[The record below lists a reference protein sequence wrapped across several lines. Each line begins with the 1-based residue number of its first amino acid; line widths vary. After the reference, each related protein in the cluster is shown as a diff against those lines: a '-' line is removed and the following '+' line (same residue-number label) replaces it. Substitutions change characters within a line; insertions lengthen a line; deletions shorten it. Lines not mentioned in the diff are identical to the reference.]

1 MMTDP
6 IADFLIQIKN
16 GYLAYKKEIVLPSSR
31 TKEALAKLLL
41 KEGYLGKV
49 EVVGEKSTQK
59 KLKLKLVYENKKP
72 RLNEVKRI
80 SSPGKRVYMPK
91 DKLPKVLGGL
101 GITIISTPL
110 GLLTDRQAR
119 EKGAGGEIICKLW

>member
-16 GYLAYKKEIVLPSSR
+16 CYLAYKKEIVLPSSR

>member
-1 MMTDP
+1 
-6 IADFLIQIKN
+6 
-16 GYLAYKKEIVLPSSR
+16 
-31 TKEALAKLLL
+31 
-41 KEGYLGKV
+41 
-49 EVVGEKSTQK
+49 
-59 KLKLKLVYENKKP
+59 
-72 RLNEVKRI
+72 
-80 SSPGKRVYMPK
+80 MPK